1 MESQPCDSTATMP
14 FASHEGRNSPAQGA
28 RAQGKAADM
37 PASCIKK
44 IEFES

>member
-1 MESQPCDSTATMP
+1 MLMESQPCDSTATMP
-14 FASHEGRNSPAQGA
+14 FASQLYKVGNLQR
-28 RAQGKAADM
+28 KAADM